1 MIALRSS
8 PPAVLQRQQHQPP
21 QTQLPRPCHEPFG
34 RGCVQLSNSCSL
46 STGPMTTLFFTRI
59 VRDLMPFVG
68 ELDLDDFDRL
78 AIARAS

>member
-1 MIALRSS
+1 
-8 PPAVLQRQQHQPP
+8 
-21 QTQLPRPCHEPFG
+21 
-34 RGCVQLSNSCSL
+34 
-46 STGPMTTLFFTRI
+46 MTTLFFTRI